1 MPVST
6 TRPNNVLLFALLFLA
21 TTFQQVAAKYCTC
34 ECNGSLVQEGDSE
47 DCYNFCQSA
56 RCSTKIVAYESTSRL
71 AYILPGVGAILI
83 VAGII
88 GWCCYRRRRQQKQ
101 QSPAV
106 VYQTAN

>member
-6 TRPNNVLLFALLFLA
+6 TRPNVLLFALLFLA

-34 ECNGSLVQEGDSE
+34 ECNGSVVQQGDSE
-47 DCYNFCQSA
+47 DCYRFCQPAPCAS
-56 RCSTKIVAYESTSRL
+56 KIVAYESTSRL
-71 AYILPGVGAILI
+71 AYILPGVGALLI
-83 VAGII
+83 IAGMI

-101 QSPAV
+101 HV